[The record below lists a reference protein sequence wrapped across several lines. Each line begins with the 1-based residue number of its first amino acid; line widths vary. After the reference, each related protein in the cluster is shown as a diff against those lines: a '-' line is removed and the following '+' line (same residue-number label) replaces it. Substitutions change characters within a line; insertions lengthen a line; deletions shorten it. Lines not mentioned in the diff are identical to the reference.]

1 MFSYTSIG
9 STYCLVCI
17 PKKLQT
23 ITPYKSSLA
32 IPIILPPE
40 TDGVSQ
46 TCASIAL
53 TTLGNPCTRHHV
65 AKVEDNAPAIFKPV
79 LLTPRR
85 CPSIII
91 IIIMIIMII
100 ILTIIIMMIITIAV
114 RGLDENYISDTSHH
128 IRLQES
134 TLKHD
139 TVKLFWQHIFS
150 R

>member
-1 MFSYTSIG
+1 MFTCTRMG

-17 PKKLQT
+17 PKLQT

-46 TCASIAL
+46 TCASIAS

-91 IIIMIIMII
+91 IIIMII

>member
-1 MFSYTSIG
+1 MFTCTRMG

-17 PKKLQT
+17 PKLQT

-85 CPSIII
+85 CPSI
-91 IIIMIIMII
+91 MII
-100 ILTIIIMMIITIAV
+100 ILTIMIMMIIIV
-114 RGLDENYISDTSHH
+114 CGLDENYISDTSHH